1 MLSHPLGARTRSAAS
16 ILAVAIITLAAAV
29 HARAET
35 DTSWETLLRLQL
47 EETQKCVMSGTV
59 FVRELPV
66 GDGIAYSGRAICLD
80 GRMFDFSQSKPHLK
94 FEITS
99 CDPTYC

>member
-1 MLSHPLGARTRSAAS
+1 MLSHPRGARSTSAAS
-16 ILAVAIITLAAAV
+16 IVAVAIIALSAAID
-29 HARAET
+29 ARAET
-35 DTSWETLLRLQL
+35 DASWQTLLRLQL
-47 EETQKCVMSGTV
+47 QDTQKCVMSGTV
-59 FVRELPV
+59 FVRELPI
-66 GDGIAYSGRAICLD
+66 GNGIAYSGRAICLD

>member
-1 MLSHPLGARTRSAAS
+1 MRSIRRPARH
-16 ILAVAIITLAAAV
+16 LITLAYLAITAAATV
-29 HARAET
+29 PGARAE
-35 DTSWETLLRLQL
+35 DDPSWETLLRLQL
-47 EETQKCVMSGTV
+47 EETKKCVMSGTV
-59 FVRELPV
+59 FVRELPT
-66 GDGIAYSGRAICLD
+66 DGGVAYSGRAICLD